1 MTILRGSNSTTP
13 PTINGVVVV
22 LLFDFLTQYRSWA
35 WFKLMQGSGPLFK
48 TFRGLRFAKVMGSGE
63 GGGFGLRP
71 SATHQGLILV
81 FDSFDQAVDCLTS
94 KEVNLYR
101 ERTRELWQGVLRVNS
116 CRGSWDEQSWLSQDL
131 AIDPIPKDK
140 MVPYTASLTRASI
153 RATKAVQ
160 FWRFAPQAQQ
170 DLQEAQGC
178 ELAIGLGEAP
188 LVRQC
193 TFSIWRDAQS
203 LVNYAH
209 QGAHLKAIKAAQSHQ
224 FFNESM
230 FVRMDILHMHG
241 QWMGKAF
248 HANVLDTEALSINP

>member
-1 MTILRGSNSTTP
+1 MTILRGTNATTSP
-13 PTINGVVVV
+13 KINGVVVV
-22 LLFDFLTQYRSWA
+22 LLFDFLSKYRNWA
-35 WFKLMQGSGPLFK
+35 WLKLMQGSGPLFK
-48 TFRGLRFAKVMGSGE
+48 AFKGLKFAKVMGSGE

-81 FDSFDQAVDCLTS
+81 FDSFDQAVDCLKS
-94 KEVNLYR
+94 KEINLYR
-101 ERTRELWQGVLRVNS
+101 EKTREIWQGVLRVNS
-116 CRGSWDEQSWLSQDL
+116 CRGSWDDQSWLSQDL
-131 AIDPIPKDK
+131 SIDPMSKDK
-140 MVPYTASLTRASI
+140 VIPYTASLTRASI
-153 RATKAVQ
+153 RATKAIQ

-170 DLQEAQGC
+170 DLQNAQGC

-209 QGAHLKAIKAAQSHQ
+209 HGAHLKAIKAAQSHH

-248 HANVLDTEALSINP
+248 NANALDSEALALNL